1 MFRKKKKKR
10 PEISAPSNFQHH
22 VHTSFDA
29 KEGKY
34 VGLPPQWQSII
45 DTLKRPKPVVDP
57 SRITPVQLSPMKTVI
72 RGSTIITD
80 GYIAGL
86 LSDIQRL
93 SATNSNTL
101 RRNISPT
108 SHRRRA
114 QSLGRLGEEKTE
126 EDILLQNHHPSRI
139 GNHGI
144 YHSFNQKVREVEGG
158 TSGPEFATK
167 GGSYLQANGMVTRAK
182 SSFELVNTRDQKPTN
197 GEAGRHFNQ
206 AGSPK
211 NSLGSVTPSPVLRG
225 GRPGKMNP
233 AESRPV
239 SCSVAQG
246 SPRLQR
252 QQLADAGLRTPE
264 LSIGEKLLRTMPRL
278 LPDSP
283 NGRPTSAL
291 EINVQNDWM
300 HKNQSDFHSNA
311 YKLTANGLWSPQ
323 NQRGLGGL
331 SASVSCSQIGDSIG
345 QRPTSPKL
353 TGQHQGGS
361 SQTRQSP
368 AGSLQIPPSLAS
380 AFHLPQDL
388 GSPPRATS
396 PSLDML
402 KVTDEQFKAALRMVV
417 DPGDPRVSLEKYV
430 KIGEGSTGIVCL
442 SMEKHSGRQVAIKMM
457 DLRMQQRRELL
468 FNEVV
473 IMRDYRHNNVVELYK
488 SYLVGEELWVVME
501 FMQGGALTDIVSHTR

>member
-182 SSFELVNTRDQKPTN
+182 SSFE
-197 GEAGRHFNQ
+197 
-206 AGSPK
+206 
-211 NSLGSVTPSPVLRG
+211 G

-291 EINVQNDWM
+291 EINYQKHNVLRFIVVENSTLR
-300 HKNQSDFHSNA
+300 KHSNA